1 MAFEKIQVAAPKVP
15 ELIMQALKGA
25 IDTGYIKV
33 GEEMPSERDMA
44 EELGV
49 GRGSLRECLAI
60 LEFMGAIE
68 SRGNR
73 KVLLRDADYITKV
86 TAWVE
91 ITSGLSSQ
99 ETFLEFRRVIECG
112 IVELACQRATEE
124 DLAKIRDTLR
134 AMEENPCSYE
144 GDVAF
149 HDALAD
155 ASHNTMLAST
165 IHLINN
171 LIADVRIRFWD
182 LLLYQERTIKSHRAI
197 YEAVAAHD
205 ATRAQLEMILHLQI
219 VTDFSEK
226 YPERRRVLPD
236 DSELD

>member
-1 MAFEKIQVAAPKVP
+1 MALEKIQTTAPKVP

-25 IDTGYIKV
+25 IETEYIKI

-44 EELGV
+44 EALGV

-86 TAWVE
+86 TSWVE
-91 ITSGLSSQ
+91 ITSGLGSQ

-112 IVELACQRATEE
+112 IAELACRRATDE
-124 DLAKIRDTLR
+124 DLAAIRETLR
-134 AMEENPCSYE
+134 AMEENPCGYE

-149 HDALAD
+149 HDALAE

-165 IHLINN
+165 IRLVNN
-171 LIADVRIRFWD
+171 LIADVRMRFWD
-182 LLLYQERTIKSHRAI
+182 LPVYQEKTIMSHRAI

-205 ATRAQLEMILHLQI
+205 ATRAQLEMILHLEI
-219 VTDFSEK
+219 VKEFSEK
-226 YPERRRVLPD
+226 YPERRRTMPD
-236 DSELD
+236 ETETD